1 MTAQFASGTTR
12 PRRSVLYMPA
22 SNTRVLEKAKGLAA
36 DGLILDLEDAVSP
49 AAKSSARAA
58 AVAASG
64 MYGAR
69 EVLIRVN
76 ARDTPWAA
84 DDLAAVATSRAHG
97 VLLAKVSTSDDV
109 RAADNALSAA
119 GAPDS
124 LKLWAMMETPQ
135 GVLNAADVAGAT
147 SRLAGFVVGT
157 NDLAKDLHCA
167 HPADRAPMLYALQ
180 HCVLVARAHGL
191 AVLDGVHI
199 DVDDD
204 AGLVAACKQGRALGF
219 DGKTLIHP
227 KQIDAANT
235 VFAPSP
241 DDLARAQRIVV
252 AHSAARAEGQ
262 EVIVL
267 DGRLVEALHVRE
279 AERLIAQA
287 EAIARLEAQRAS
299 PQ

>member
-1 MTAQFASGTTR
+1 MTDQIVSAPAR
-12 PRRSVLYMPA
+12 PRRSMLYMPA
-22 SNTRVLEKAKGLAA
+22 SNARILEKGRSLPA
-36 DGLILDLEDAVSP
+36 DGLILDLEDAVAP
-49 AAKSSARAA
+49 AAKASARSAA
-58 AVAASG
+58 TAASG
-64 MYGAR
+64 TFGVR

-84 DDLAAVATSRAHG
+84 DDLAAAAGSRAHG
-97 VLLAKVSTSDDV
+97 VVLAKVSSLDDV
-109 RAADNALSAA
+109 RAADNALRAA

-124 LKLWAMMETPQ
+124 LALWAMMETPQ
-135 GVLNAADVAGAT
+135 GVLNAAGIAVSAP
-147 SRLAGFVVGT
+147 RLAGFVVGT

-191 AVLDGVHI
+191 AILDGVHI

-204 AGLVAACKQGRALGF
+204 AGFAIACAQGRAMGF

-235 VFAPSP
+235 VFAPSD
-241 DDLARAQRIVV
+241 DDLARAQRIVA
-252 AHSAARAEGQ
+252 AHAAARAQGQ

-267 DGRLVEALHVRE
+267 DGRLIEALHVRE

-287 EAIARLEAQRAS
+287 AAIAAREAERAS
-299 PQ
+299 PV